1 MVKRGPRG
9 RPTQAREMTSD
20 NSPSRSLAIADVGGV
35 PATLRPEL
43 DQAADYA
50 RAEKSTATR
59 RAYGLDF
66 YLFRRWCE
74 GKCVAALPAQS
85 DTVAAFLASE
95 ADRGVKPSTIGRRL
109 AAIRYAHKLAG
120 REPPTNSEVVRVTL
134 RGIRRMT
141 GTAPAR
147 KTPATADKVLAMVAS
162 ARSDLKGLRDCAL
175 LLLGFAGA
183 FRRSELV
190 ALDVADLQFCDGG
203 VRITIRRSKT
213 DQEGLST
220 TIAIVPGCAAC
231 PIRAVRAWIN
241 AAKIS
246 DGSVFRAVTRNGK
259 ISNRRL
265 SGRAVAEVVKKL
277 CAPRGFG
284 GCEF

>member
-1 MVKRGPRG
+1 
-9 RPTQAREMTSD
+9 
-20 NSPSRSLAIADVGGV
+20 
-35 PATLRPEL
+35 
-43 DQAADYA
+43 
-50 RAEKSTATR
+50 
-59 RAYGLDF
+59 
-66 YLFRRWCE
+66 
-74 GKCVAALPAQS
+74 
-85 DTVAAFLASE
+85 
-95 ADRGVKPSTIGRRL
+95 
-109 AAIRYAHKLAG
+109 
-120 REPPTNSEVVRVTL
+120 
-134 RGIRRMT
+134 MT